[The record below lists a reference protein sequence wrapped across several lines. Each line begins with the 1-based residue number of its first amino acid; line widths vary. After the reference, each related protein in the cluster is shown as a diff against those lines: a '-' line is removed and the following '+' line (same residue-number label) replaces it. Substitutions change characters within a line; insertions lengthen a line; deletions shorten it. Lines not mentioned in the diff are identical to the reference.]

1 MYAYEFLKNR
11 SAVNVTYS
19 AKNACIRFSAPKRN
33 KNCIKTRE
41 AFLEF
46 FKSKLLAYIQKNK
59 PEQVYVVFY
68 IGKEKQDVIEF
79 YKDPDVYVKETYKK
93 SHIQRKCYPD
103 EVENYLTL
111 FDTKDFTAENIERRW
126 YFDKKKKEERFLA
139 LINGQKNR
147 PENKN
152 ASQDAQNAQ
161 NVQTNDQLTIEDLM
175 AAAEETDDVA
185 SKRLDIKN
193 KKKKEPVKT
202 KKQLKREQECE
213 SKGVNAEDVA
223 PWESVDEYVCRKNAA
238 DDRMVTAKLMLSRE
252 TLNEIIAKYDIK
264 VIDRDDTDNI
274 VSPVEAVEDFF
285 ASL

>member
-11 SAVNVTYS
+11 SAVNVTYN
-19 AKNACIRFSAPKRN
+19 AKNACIKFSAPKQN

-147 PENKN
+147 PENNRPENNK
-152 ASQDAQNAQ
+152 
-161 NVQTNDQLTIEDLM
+161 QTNDQLTIEDLM